1 MYMIVPVKSYAN
13 IVNLGNIEHI
23 IEIEMQDTTI
33 SFDKRKSHNINT
45 NGIWLELDGKTYY
58 FKTIKTMTHLINELL
73 GVKITEYF
81 GLSSVHYRIGKGL
94 YNGKVIYGLLS
105 KYERKQGYQ
114 YQNLEDLIFSEDS
127 LITEPYDYRDLSF
140 LKVLENTYSGSP
152 LPNQLKTVLIRDL
165 VTNEQDRKMS
175 EIHIRANNHILEL
188 DKLFDYEIEWNL
200 IAEETETDLEEINMT
215 QDDIHISYKIPGLL
229 AWNEKELSYIQND
242 PIFQKQLSHFMEMEI
257 VGMLEQVEIENSL
270 MLSQMDY
277 DYYSLYSEIMKS
289 KIKSMGF
296 LK

>member
-1 MYMIVPVKSYAN
+1 MIVPVKSYAN
-13 IVNLGNIEHI
+13 IVNLGNIKHI
-23 IEIEMQDTTI
+23 IKIEIQDTTI

-45 NGIWLELDGKTYY
+45 NGIWLELDGKIYY

-81 GLSSVHYRIGKGL
+81 GLSSVHYKIGKGL
-94 YNGKVIYGLLS
+94 YNGQEIYGLLS

-127 LITEPYDYRDLSF
+127 LITEPYNHRDLSF
-140 LKVLENTYSGSP
+140 LKVLENAYSGSP
-152 LPNQLKTVLIRDL
+152 LPNQLKTVLIRDM

-175 EIHIRANNHILEL
+175 EIHIRENNHILEL
-188 DKLFDYEIEWNL
+188 DKLFDYKIEWNL
-200 IAEETETDLEEINMT
+200 VAEETQTDLEEINMT

-229 AWNEKELSYIQND
+229 AWNEKDLPYIQND
-242 PIFQKQLSHFMEMEI
+242 SIFQKQLSHFMEMEI

-270 MLSQMDY
+270 LLSQMDY

-289 KIKSMGF
+289 KIKNMGF

>member
-81 GLSSVHYRIGKGL
+81 GLSSVHYKIGKGL

-175 EIHIRANNHILEL
+175 EIHIRENNHILEL

-242 PIFQKQLSHFMEMEI
+242 SIFQKQLSHFMEMEI

>member
-1 MYMIVPVKSYAN
+1 MIVPVKSYAN

-175 EIHIRANNHILEL
+175 EIHIRENNHILEL

>member
-1 MYMIVPVKSYAN
+1 MIVPVKSYAN

-81 GLSSVHYRIGKGL
+81 GLSSVHYKIGKGL

-175 EIHIRANNHILEL
+175 EIHIRENNHILEL

-242 PIFQKQLSHFMEMEI
+242 SIFQKQLSHFMEMEI

>member
-1 MYMIVPVKSYAN
+1 MYIIIPVKSYAN

-175 EIHIRANNHILEL
+175 EIHIRENNHILEL